1 MTIGTSNI
9 SLSAIQ
15 TEFGGSNPISISEYY
30 AGGANV
36 NSTQPNIP
44 SSGAIDFADFSG
56 AQNTMQFSANL
67 EWTQSYSIQMWQYF
81 FVSGGADTGSISP
94 QQCLLRNKW
103 EGTDGTDA
111 YRNHPNQFR
120 IWYANSSTLFSIWTP
135 TAQKGNSGW
144 TSIVFTGKAG
154 GSTTYEQTYNRSAA
168 TYSEGSTSNGYT
180 QETWT
185 WSTGSSTWGGTG
197 VDWAG
202 TIQIKK

>member
-56 AQNTMQFSANL
+56 AQNTMQFSATL
-67 EWTQSYSIQMWQYF
+67 EWFQSYSIQYWGYSY
-81 FVSGGADTGSISP
+81 VDGGADTGSISP

-103 EGTDGTDA
+103 EGTDGT
-111 YRNHPNQFR
+111 YSKRNHPHSFTLAYQS
-120 IWYANSSTLFSIWTP
+120 ASTIFQIWTP
-135 TAQKGNSGW
+135 TAQVGNSGW
-144 TSIVFTGKAG
+144 TSITFTGKAG
-154 GSTTYEQTYNRSAA
+154 GSTTYSQTYNRSAA
-168 TYSEGSTSNGYT
+168 SYSTGSVEGGYT
-180 QETWT
+180 QELWL
-185 WSTGSSTWGGTG
+185 WDSTYDWGTTG
-197 VDWAG
+197 VDWGG
-202 TIQIKK
+202 TIYIKK